1 MDQTGDHN
9 NTQAELTS
17 PRLLG
22 IEHRPVSVGSFGP
35 PSTGT
40 VPGLAAQTLSEE
52 EVRDKFYAYW
62 TRQKVRGRQKVIT
75 ALSAVL
81 LQLFRL
87 SSFLHSPPWQQSVC
101 HHRFLLAGG
110 RNMTTR
116 SLFIYYANITISNN
130 RNLLSKTRN
139 TQLCKKYPDIRKIGV
154 GREGFLLLDKLGAT
168 S

>member
-1 MDQTGDHN
+1 MMLFRPLPIPPYPGVIPYTVDQTGDHN

-62 TRQKVRGRQKVIT
+62 TRQKVSVGPSLDICSNAIVT
-75 ALSAVL
+75 ATHC
-81 LQLFRL
+81 Q
-87 SSFLHSPPWQQSVC
+87 
-101 HHRFLLAGG
+101 
-110 RNMTTR
+110 
-116 SLFIYYANITISNN
+116 
-130 RNLLSKTRN
+130 
-139 TQLCKKYPDIRKIGV
+139 
-154 GREGFLLLDKLGAT
+154 
-168 S
+168 